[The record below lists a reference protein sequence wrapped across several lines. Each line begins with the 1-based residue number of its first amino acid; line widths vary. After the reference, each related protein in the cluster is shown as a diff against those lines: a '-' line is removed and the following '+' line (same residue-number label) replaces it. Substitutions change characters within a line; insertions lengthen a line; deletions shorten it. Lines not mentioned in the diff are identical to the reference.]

1 MTHLKTTRFVCRSAR
16 TRARGAILIE
26 SALVLPIVCVV
37 MLLVTG
43 SMIAWMQTIQAY
55 IVTDASADR
64 VAHLWG
70 SSMSDDRG
78 LFVAH
83 DPLYHR
89 TTEGLPMWLGGNGA
103 QQSIT
108 LPDASPQSLYA
119 HKLSRAQDRWPRAYR
134 GEARVRTQMLY
145 TVVDVRVR
153 APRLWARHTDA
164 SSSEWITDA
173 TEWLRHVRLMGFV
186 LQNGAPMVARMK
198 GMMAK
203 FVPLKGA
210 LSPIEATSYR
220 THAEAVRAIRAWVRG
235 TGARRPTKPVGHW
248 RLIDALDRDGI
259 AHQVYIG
266 PKSIDVVDQLEK
278 DQELLRTH
286 AVRGVVWHFV
296 QRTGETAFGP
306 SAQLIARLREAG
318 VLYVVHSAR

>member
-1 MTHLKTTRFVCRSAR
+1 
-16 TRARGAILIE
+16 
-26 SALVLPIVCVV
+26 

-43 SMIAWMQTIQAY
+43 ALIAWMQTIQAY

-64 VAHLWG
+64 VAHAWG

-83 DPLYHR
+83 DPLYRR
-89 TTEGLPMWLGGNGA
+89 TTSEGLMMWLGGNGA
-103 QQSIT
+103 QETIALPHQS
-108 LPDASPQSLYA
+108 PPQSLLA
-119 HKLSRAQDRWPRAYR
+119 QKLSRAHTDWPRAYR
-134 GEARVRTQMLY
+134 GEARVRTRMLY

-153 APRLWARHTDA
+153 APRLWAHPANET
-164 SSSEWITDA
+164 SSELITDA
-173 TEWLRHVRLMGFV
+173 TEWLRHVRLMRFII
-186 LQNGAPMVARMK
+186 QNGQPIVARMK
-198 GMMAK
+198 AMLAK
-203 FVPLKGA
+203 FVPLQGV
-210 LSPIEATSYR
+210 LSPMAVATYR

-266 PKSIDVVDQLEK
+266 PKSIEVIDQLEK

-296 QRTGETAFGP
+296 QRTGETTYGP
-306 SAQLIARLREAG
+306 SAQLIARMREAG
-318 VLYVVHSAR
+318 VLYVVHRAR